1 MDGSQQANAA
11 ERNLFLKLLPARVYK
26 EIRSSIKE
34 VSLPATTMLYEAG
47 QRIETVYFPQSGFIS
62 IVVPL
67 ENGRAVES
75 STVGCEGF
83 VGLAAYLGEG
93 TTLSG
98 AVAQADGVS
107 HTLPVE
113 LFLELVEKHE
123 PLRRKIHNYTQ
134 LILESI
140 AQSSAC
146 NRYRSIHQRCARWLL
161 ICEDRVRSK
170 RFNLTQEYLAEMIGV
185 RRPGVTVAARALKE
199 VGLIKYSRGRVEI
212 LDRQGLERAACECY
226 RRIRDRELEL
236 FGNG

>member
-1 MDGSQQANAA
+1 MDRSAHATGI
-11 ERNLFLKLLPARVYK
+11 ETNLFLKLLPARLYK
-26 EIRSSIKE
+26 EIQSSIK
-34 VSLPATTMLYEAG
+34 VLPLPAKTRIYEAG
-47 QRIETVYFPQSGFIS
+47 QRVETIYFPQSGFIS

-67 ENGRAVES
+67 ANGTAVES
-75 STVGCEGF
+75 STVGTEGF
-83 VGLAAYLGEG
+83 VGLAAYLGG
-93 TTLSG
+93 GKTLSG
-98 AVAQADGVS
+98 AVAQSDGFS
-107 HTLPVE
+107 HTLPVKV
-113 LFLELVEKHE
+113 FLDLVEKHE
-123 PLRRKIHNYTQ
+123 PLRVKIHNYTQ

-146 NRYRSIHQRCARWLL
+146 NRFHSINQRCARWLL

-170 RFNLTQEYLAEMIGV
+170 TFDLTQEYLAEMIGV